1 MNIPTSPLGNADYG
15 AGVPFDI
22 GHDNNPY
29 GADGNAGARQA
40 KFGLY
45 VLLGV
50 MTSLFLLF
58 ILSFILRAQYAD
70 WRSLT
75 APLQP
80 LADPW
85 QLWINTGL
93 LIGSSAALQWARV
106 AARRQQSH
114 AMQQGLLLGGSFAIA
129 FLAGQLWVWQQLFA
143 QGYGVAGNPANSFF
157 YLLTGIHGVHLLGGL
172 VAWSRTM
179 RKTRR
184 DVKPE
189 KLSTSVEL
197 CAIYWHFLL
206 AVWLVLLVFL
216 TSTPATF
223 TAIATFCGF

>member
-1 MNIPTSPLGNADYG
+1 MNIPTPPLKTADYG

-22 GHDNNPY
+22 GRDYNPY
-29 GADGNAGARQA
+29 GPDGRAGERRA

-58 ILSFILRAQYAD
+58 VLAFMLRSQYAD

-75 APLQP
+75 APLEP

-106 AARRQQSH
+106 AARHRQSR
-114 AMQQGLLLGGSFAIA
+114 AMLQGLLLGGGFAIA
-129 FLAGQLWVWQQLFA
+129 FLAGQLWVWQLLSA

-172 VAWSRTM
+172 VAWSRTLS
-179 RKTRR
+179 KTRR
-184 DVKPE
+184 AVKPE
-189 KLSTSVEL
+189 QLSTSVEL

-206 AVWLVLLVFL
+206 AVWLVLLIFL
-216 TSTPATF
+216 TSSPATF
-223 TAIATFCGF
+223 TAIAAFCGF